1 MLPTE
6 ETTATEVY
14 AHALSHG
21 DKPVIHGA
29 EIDYDD
35 VHDGVHYHADL
46 LAAARTD
53 LDAKLADA
61 EKARR
66 HMANTAL
73 NVAFTVD
80 LAEKGGRSPRSFA
93 TYADDL
99 AAFRAAN
106 EASKAAHVVLA
117 AAADRH
123 NALKAKRDQDAA
135 MATYE
140 VSA

>member
-46 LAAARTD
+46 LAAAEAEYDRSHR
-53 LDAKLADA
+53 AMSWSA
-61 EKARR
+61 EKVAMRAMHAADEDMDPR
-66 HMANTAL
+66 KYGTGWSAAVTEYVAN
-73 NVAFTVD
+73 
-80 LAEKGGRSPRSFA
+80 
-93 TYADDL
+93 
-99 AAFRAAN
+99 RAAWII
-106 EASKAAHVVLA
+106 AS
-117 AAADRH
+117 DRTQ
-123 NALKAKRDQDAA
+123 ALRAKRDQDAA